1 MSGKKLNLKNIYVQ
15 FRNLRDTDV
24 SRSSEYI
31 SGKRDN
37 VISKNG
43 VCSSFIP
50 SWNHSSKGLE
60 FDNKYFIKIFISSN
74 KLKEEM

>member
-1 MSGKKLNLKNIYVQ
+1 MYN
-15 FRNLRDTDV
+15 FADV
-24 SRSSEYI
+24 SRSSEYTPETI